1 MFIATNRSRELA
13 NITPLAGVAV
23 PGVVVPGVVVPGVAV
38 PGVVVLTTS
47 GRSQHGRGGLPGL
60 QISVTR

>member
-13 NITPLAGVAV
+13 TITPLAGVA
-23 PGVVVPGVVVPGVAV
+23 VPGVVVPGVAV

-47 GRSQHGRGGLPGL
+47 GRSQHGRVGLPGL